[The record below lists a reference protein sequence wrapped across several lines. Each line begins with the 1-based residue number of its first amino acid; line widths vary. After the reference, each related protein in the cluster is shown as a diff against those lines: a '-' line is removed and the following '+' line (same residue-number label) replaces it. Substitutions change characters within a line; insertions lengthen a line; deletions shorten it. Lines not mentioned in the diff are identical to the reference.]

1 MLSNVRRF
9 PVLVEATCG
18 SNVDKGVAA
27 LKAIVGAAGIAV
39 GISAGGGIGA
49 GAGGSTG
56 IGVGAGGN
64 AGLEVGAGGSTG
76 IEIGAGGNAGLEVGT
91 GGSTGLGPGI
101 GVGGSAGLCTGV
113 IVNADASGA
122 IAKGA
127 DDTRDVDVD
136 VDEDDV
142 GVALPGDVVPLE
154 PDEPATAGESSSS
167 NNLSNE
173 LEELDV
179 DPLGAV
185 AASNVFHL
193 GFIFCA
199 FFAYSFLP
207 FFPLGGA
214 GTPLYVAVPGVE
226 SGGSPSLA
234 RQRGARR
241 PKSGTAECIGSSF
254 SPPQWMAGS
263 RGKSWSVSG
272 TPSRRALTP
281 ACAMSSALSAA
292 RCVGVLFSGV
302 KRGINMG
309 SAGTGSR
316 KLVPV
321 VGCCQGSKASA
332 PATLKLRRDWV
343 SEGN

>member
-1 MLSNVRRF
+1 VIKF
-9 PVLVEATCG
+9 TVLVEVMRV
-18 SNVDKGVAA
+18 SNVDEA
-27 LKAIVGAAGIAV
+27 LKAIVEAVGMGV
-39 GISAGGGIGA
+39 GISTGGGIGA
-49 GAGGSTG
+49 GAGGSAG
-56 IGVGAGGN
+56 IGVGGG
-64 AGLEVGAGGSTG
+64 GT
-76 IEIGAGGNAGLEVGT
+76 AGLEVGT
-91 GGSTGLGPGI
+91 GGSTGLGTGT
-101 GVGGSAGLCTGV
+101 GGSTGLCSGV
-113 IVNADASGA
+113 IVDVDASGA
-122 IAKGA
+122 GAKGA
-127 DDTRDVDVD
+127 DDTRGA
-136 VDEDDV
+136 DEDDV
-142 GVALPGDVVPLE
+142 GVALPEPGVLVTPLVE
-154 PDEPATAGESSSS
+154 ASSPIAGIPPDPDGPAIAGESSNSKS
-167 NNLSNE
+167 LSNE
-173 LEELDV
+173 LEVLDE

-185 AASNVFHL
+185 ASSNVFHL

-234 RQRGARR
+234 RQRGAPR

-281 ACAMSSALSAA
+281 ACAMSSALSVA
-292 RCVGVLFSGV
+292 RCEGVLFPGV
-302 KRGINMG
+302 KCGIKLG

-316 KLVPV
+316 KFVPM

-332 PATLKLRRDWV
+332 PATLKLMDCSRSRRF
-343 SEGN
+343 SSLPI